1 MQRKKKKAIII
12 SIVVLLIILITII
25 GICVYLYFST
35 DAFKSNRTLFE
46 KYLAQNFN
54 VMQNIINNK
63 SNDIENFLEN
73 NKYTSNTIV
82 NANYTKGN
90 TSQDENTS
98 EEEQN
103 VNQNNINNLRLSINS
118 QTDKANKYDYKDIE
132 LLYGTE
138 KAARLEYIKDDSL
151 VGVRLD
157 GVLQFVT
164 VNTQDLENLAEKT
177 DKTEE
182 NLNKISLLST
192 GINISELINFTDEEK
207 QTLSETYTNIIEQNT
222 QKESFKTI
230 KNKSIDVNG
239 NQIIANGY
247 YIETTREQYNN
258 LLIMLLQQVTQ
269 DEIIL
274 GKVDNIQNKLIEYGI
289 VQNNEETSLRDEFI
303 KYINDYTTEIR
314 NTNIGNEL
322 YRVIVYESNGQIV
335 KTAIEAEGNATEID
349 IYNNGTSA
357 IIKNSKIE
365 NKNETIN
372 SIKLENISQNNSQ
385 YTTIQYEEIQNN
397 IYQRKIQIENEK
409 ELQNNKISGNAS
421 ITYEI
426 NGNAIKISVAENI
439 ESVENFAEQIKLD
452 ETNNITFNDLE
463 KDQITNI
470 INILEDTVNNQIN
483 NITNKVTPEELNEIL
498 KDLGFIKEDIFKI
511 EEPIEVTEI
520 ERNRFN
526 SQLTFFI
533 GQKQSSDNINIL
545 LTAIESNLEDATIEN
560 ITTEREKE
568 ELNQITLNITR
579 NSKNDEKLQQVREV
593 IKTNEREEYDVTM
606 SYDEQTQLINRI
618 FIRVHRED

>member
-103 VNQNNINNLRLSINS
+103 ANQNNINNLRLSINS

-349 IYNNGTSA
+349 IYNNGTSV
-357 IIKNSKIE
+357 IIKNSKVE

>member
-12 SIVVLLIILITII
+12 SIVVLLIILIAII

-103 VNQNNINNLRLSINS
+103 ANQNNINNLRLSINS

-177 DKTEE
+177 DITEE

-335 KTAIEAEGNATEID
+335 KTAIEAEEKTTEID
-349 IYNNGTSA
+349 IYNNGTSV
-357 IIKNSKIE
+357 IIKNSKVE